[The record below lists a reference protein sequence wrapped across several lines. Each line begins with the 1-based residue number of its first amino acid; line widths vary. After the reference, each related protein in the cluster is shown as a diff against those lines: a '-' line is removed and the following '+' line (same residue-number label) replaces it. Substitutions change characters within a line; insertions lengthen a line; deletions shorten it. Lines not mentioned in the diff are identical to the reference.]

1 MAFSQDW
8 PPLLTDDQKKR
19 LMKKKAHESVV
30 KPKFKKTPEE
40 EKEFVKNIAIPSQAF
55 SFDNFALTPGVSLT
69 VNGKVKSELRPVTV
83 TMANLTDP
91 GIRMS
96 KSDYYNLTRTGNLS
110 REGNFEL
117 I

>member
-1 MAFSQDW
+1 
-8 PPLLTDDQKKR
+8 
-19 LMKKKAHESVV
+19 MKKKARESVI
-30 KPKFKKTPEE
+30 KPKLKKTPEE
-40 EKEFVKNIAIPSQAF
+40 EKEFVKNIAMPSQPF
-55 SFDNFALTPGVSLT
+55 SFDNFALAPGVSLT

-110 REGNFEL
+110 REGNL
-117 I
+117 IFVFSLVFVK